1 MAVPLLDLTLQN
13 APLVAQFREVFDK
26 TVATSSFILG
36 PKTETFESNLAKTTA
51 TAFTIGVSSGTDA
64 LLLAM
69 MALGIG
75 PGDEVITSPFTFFAT
90 AGCISRLG
98 AVPKFIDIDPVSFN
112 LNPALLE
119 QALTKKTKAIMPVH
133 LFGLCAD
140 MDPIL
145 AFAKKHNLF
154 VIEDA
159 AQAIGAKDKGR
170 PAGSMGHIGALSF
183 YPTKNLGALGDAGA
197 CSTNDPALAKQMKKL
212 RVHGGERVYFH
223 DVVGANFRIDAL
235 QAAFLD
241 IKLPHLPAW
250 EEGRRANAAFYDAA
264 FAGLP
269 LVTPKT
275 TPGMHHIYNQYTLRI
290 PDGKREA
297 FKTHLAGKGIG
308 HGVYYPLPLH
318 LQQCFAYLGY
328 KQGDFPQS
336 EKAANEVVSI
346 PVYPE
351 LTGAQKQ
358 EVAQAITSFFRA

>member
-13 APLVAQFREVFDK
+13 APLAAQFQELFAK

-36 PKTETFESNLAKTTA
+36 PKTESFEANLAKTTG
-51 TAFTIGVSSGTDA
+51 TQFTVGVSSGTDA

-75 PGDEVITSPFTFFAT
+75 PGDEVITAPFTFFAT

-98 AVPKFIDIDPVSFN
+98 AVPKFVDIDPVTFN
-112 LNPALLE
+112 LNPALLAA
-119 QALTKKTKAIMPVH
+119 ALTSKTKAIMPVH

-159 AQAIGAKDKGR
+159 AQAIGAKDKNR

-197 CSTNDPALAKQMKKL
+197 CSTNDPELARTMKKL

-235 QAAFLD
+235 QAGFLD
-241 IKLPHLPAW
+241 LKLPHLAAW
-250 EEGRRANAAFYDAA
+250 EQARIANAAFYTQS

-269 LVTPKT
+269 LVTPT
-275 TPGMHHIYNQYTLRI
+275 APAGMHHIFNQYTLRI

-297 FKTHLAGKGIG
+297 FRAHLTAKGIG

-318 LQQCFAYLGY
+318 LQKCFSYLGY
-328 KQGDFPQS
+328 KQGDFPES

-346 PVYPE
+346 PIYPE
-351 LTGAQKQ
+351 LTDAQKQ
-358 EVAQAITSFFRA
+358 EVVQAIKSFF